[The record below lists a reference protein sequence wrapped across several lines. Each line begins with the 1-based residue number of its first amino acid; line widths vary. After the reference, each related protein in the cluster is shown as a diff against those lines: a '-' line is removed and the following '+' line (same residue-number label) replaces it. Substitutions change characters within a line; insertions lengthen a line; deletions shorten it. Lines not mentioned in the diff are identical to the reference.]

1 MSQYEYLLIFCQALI
16 LEAIPLIHP
25 LLLSFYSTARLSW
38 KTVKSLRRS
47 RRRSIHNNKQQSSS
61 AWEDDVNKINYDS
74 NTLHNEEVEFE
85 ILQGWTIIALHTLY
99 VSTGL
104 EYAVRFII
112 PFYFHLKMLLLIAFT
127 IPSSLLWRSGKD
139 YGDNNS
145 SYSLSP
151 LIPFCFN
158 CIIVPGVHKVHE
170 LMDNDPRGWALY
182 VIAVIPLL
190 MLDFVFL
197 PGVLLTEEERSTIR
211 NARLVDNR
219 KTSSEHPHHQPPPP
233 PPTPPRRAFPPP
245 ISYATSDV
253 SSTASYE
260 TIELMKSG
268 DQSKEERD
276 NLQPSSKKSTLLPT
290 TPPREDDEA
299 MEQNPACSNNT
310 PTRRNIFEKG
320 YSFTQTPLSPFL
332 NKSGKKNSYNLSGF
346 SPLAK
351 SRITSSA
358 LRLRQFS
365 RDHNMLSATRTR
377 SKSKSEENAH
387 HGDESLTLPNIRR
400 RNKVSDDI
408 FGSSSPSKPDEAM
421 DLSDIEFDEDEP
433 PPKPQGRRNKRRER
447 LSFGDHFREMVTGDA
462 SIRVRDHLF
471 DLELPSVPSPSPR
484 SRRRGGPGTKSKK
497 KGLELSPNITTRRR
511 SSRLAKKK

>member
-1 MSQYEYLLIFCQALI
+1 MED
-16 LEAIPLIHP
+16 IH
-25 LLLSFYSTARLSW
+25 
-38 KTVKSLRRS
+38 
-47 RRRSIHNNKQQSSS
+47 IN
-61 AWEDDVNKINYDS
+61 NKINYDS
-74 NTLHNEEVEFE
+74 NALHNEEVEFE

-112 PFYFHLKMLLLIAFT
+112 PFYYHLKMLLLIAFT
-127 IPSSLLWRSGKD
+127 IPSSLLWRRGKD

-158 CIIVPGVHKVHE
+158 CIIVPGVHKVHD

-197 PGVLLTEEERSTIR
+197 PGVLVTEEERSTIR

-219 KTSSEHPHHQPPPP
+219 KTSPEHPHQPPPP

-253 SSTASYE
+253 SSAASYE
-260 TIELMKSG
+260 TMELLKSG

-276 NLQPSSKKSTLLPT
+276 NLQQSSKTSTRPLT
-290 TPPREDDEA
+290 TPPHKDDEEII
-299 MEQNPACSNNT
+299 EQTPPPCNNT

-332 NKSGKKNSYNLSGF
+332 KGKKNSYNLSGF

-365 RDHNMLSATRTR
+365 RDHNMLSTTRTR
-377 SKSKSEENAH
+377 SKSKSEENSH

-400 RNKVSDDI
+400 RNKVSEDI
-408 FGSSSPSKPDEAM
+408 FESSLSSPKPDEAM

-447 LSFGDHFREMVTGDA
+447 LSFGDHFREIVTGDA

>member
-1 MSQYEYLLIFCQALI
+1 MLLLLFCQALI
-16 LEAIPLIHP
+16 HEATLSS
-25 LLLSFYSTARLSW
+25 LLRALFSFYSTARLSW

-47 RRRSIHNNKQQSSS
+47 RRRSIHNNKKQSSS
-61 AWEDDVNKINYDS
+61 VLKDVNNKINYDS
-74 NTLHNEEVEFE
+74 NALHDEEVEFE

-112 PFYFHLKMLLLIAFT
+112 PFYYHLKMLLLIAFT

-139 YGDNNS
+139 YGDNS

-158 CIIVPGVHKVHE
+158 CIIVPGVHKCHE

-190 MLDFVFL
+190 MLDLVFL
-197 PGVLLTEEERSTIR
+197 PGVLLTEEERRKIR
-211 NARLVDNR
+211 NARLVENR
-219 KTSSEHPHHQPPPP
+219 KVSSAHHPHHPPPP
-233 PPTPPRRAFPPP
+233 PPTPPRKAFPPP
-245 ISYATSDV
+245 ISYATSDI
-253 SSTASYE
+253 SSAASHE
-260 TIELMKSG
+260 TTELMKSG
-268 DQSKEERD
+268 DQSKEERN
-276 NLQPSSKKSTLLPT
+276 NLQQSSKTSTRPPK
-290 TPPREDDEA
+290 TPPREDDE
-299 MEQNPACSNNT
+299 MIIEQTPPPCNNT
-310 PTRRNIFEKG
+310 PTRRSIFEKG

-365 RDHNMLSATRTR
+365 RDHNMLSTTKTR
-377 SKSKSEENAH
+377 SKSKSEENSH

-400 RNKVSDDI
+400 RNKVSEDI
-408 FGSSSPSKPDEAM
+408 FASSSSSKPDEAL

-433 PPKPQGRRNKRRER
+433 PPKPKGRRNKRRER
-447 LSFGDHFREMVTGDA
+447 LSLGDQFRELVTGDA

-497 KGLELSPNITTRRR
+497 KGLDLSPNITTRRR